1 MIYCAGRMRYES
13 PLDKPRR
20 SFNSQMK
27 STRLAHGAWCRSL
40 SPSVI
45 GRSITRRLFGT
56 GNVSATDGPS
66 PRRVVAARAGLGSM
80 GEERLAPRASY
91 VSGRNR

>member
-1 MIYCAGRMRYES
+1 MKV
-13 PLDKPRR
+13 PWKRR
-20 SFNSQMK
+20 RGSFNSQMI
-27 STRLAHGAWCRSL
+27 STRLAHGARCRYL

-56 GNVSATDGPS
+56 DNVSATDGLS
-66 PRRVVAARAGLGSM
+66 PRRVVAARAGLRSM